1 MALMGK
7 YVYCFIK
14 EKEKLTLGNS
24 AIGNLNAPIYTIPF
38 KEISA
43 VVSNAPIIEYDPTRK
58 NMLEHERIIAKVMDK
73 YAVVP
78 VAFGTVANSKK
89 EIEYIID
96 SNYSEFN
103 NLTDFFKD
111 KIELGLR
118 ITWDNNYFNKDIEDD
133 EVKSLKEK
141 IIGKEEKK
149 ILNEKIQL
157 GQLVEASILSKREK
171 YEESIYNHLKQ
182 LSVDS
187 KLKENV
193 SIKTVLIAYF
203 LVKKSKEADFDK
215 AVETLSN
222 LYQNKLIFN
231 YTGPWAAYN
240 FVDLNINIK

>member
-1 MALMGK
+1 
-7 YVYCFIK
+7 
-14 EKEKLTLGNS
+14 
-24 AIGNLNAPIYTIPF
+24 
-38 KEISA
+38 
-43 VVSNAPIIEYDPTRK
+43 
-58 NMLEHERIIAKVMDK
+58 
-73 YAVVP
+73 
-78 VAFGTVANSKK
+78 
-89 EIEYIID
+89 
-96 SNYSEFN
+96 
-103 NLTDFFKD
+103 
-111 KIELGLR
+111 
-118 ITWDNNYFNKDIEDD
+118 
-133 EVKSLKEK
+133 
-141 IIGKEEKK
+141 
-149 ILNEKIQL
+149 
-157 GQLVEASILSKREK
+157 LSKREK